1 MRAAAILGLGCS
13 PRNLEPF
20 KKASDVTWVLG
31 LPSSTREADA
41 IVLFGGDGTIHRH
54 LPALVKLALPVLIV
68 PAGSGN
74 DFARALRLQKVK
86 DSLRAW
92 MKFESSGDN
101 TWTIDLGTI
110 RETDGSSQ
118 NERIHYFCCV
128 AGCGLDGAV
137 ASRANAL
144 PRWLR
149 AHGGY
154 VLSIPAAL
162 RSYPPARMKIL
173 AATPQDSIQLHSNR
187 PTLVIACANAPA
199 YGDGMKI
206 APRARLD
213 DGLLDICS
221 IGAIGN
227 FKLFRLLPTVFFG
240 KHVGVKEVDYF
251 QTARVQIE
259 TDRTLDVYADGEFV
273 CQTPVEVGVQPSAL
287 RVIVP

>member
-20 KKASDVTWVLG
+20 KKESNATWALG
-31 LPSSTREADA
+31 LPSSARDADA

-74 DFARALRLQKVK
+74 DFARALQLQKVR

-92 MKFESSGDN
+92 KEFENGGDN

-110 RETDGSSQ
+110 KETDTSGS
-118 NERIHYFCCV
+118 ERLHYFCCV

-154 VLSIPAAL
+154 LLSIPPAL
-162 RSYPPARMKIL
+162 RSYQPARMKISS
-173 AATPQDSIQLHSNR
+173 AALHNAMQLHSDR
-187 PTLVIACANAPA
+187 PTLVVACANAPA

-206 APRARLD
+206 APRALLD

-221 IGAIGN
+221 IAAIGN

-240 KHVGVKEVDYF
+240 KHLGIREVDYF
-251 QTARVQIE
+251 QSARVQIE
-259 TDRTLDVYADGEFV
+259 PDRPLDVYADGEYV
-273 CQTPVEVGVQPSAL
+273 CQTPVEVGIQPSAL

>member
-13 PRNLEPF
+13 PRSLEPF
-20 KKASDVTWVLG
+20 KKESNATWVLG
-31 LPSSTREADA
+31 LPSSARDVDA

-74 DFARALRLQKVK
+74 DFARALRLQKVR

-92 MKFESSGDN
+92 KKFENGGDN

-110 RETDGSSQ
+110 EETDTSRS
-118 NERIHYFCCV
+118 ERLHYFCCV

-154 VLSIPAAL
+154 LLSIPPAL
-162 RSYPPARMKIL
+162 RSYQPAHMKISN
-173 AATPQDSIQLHSNR
+173 ATAHNAMELHSDR
-187 PTLVIACANAPA
+187 PTLVVACANAPA

-206 APRARLD
+206 APRALLD
-213 DGLLDICS
+213 DGRLDICS
-221 IGAIGN
+221 IAAIGN

-240 KHVGVKEVDYF
+240 KHLGIKEVDYF
-251 QTARVQIE
+251 QSARVQIE
-259 TDRTLDVYADGEFV
+259 PDRPLDVYADGEYV
-273 CQTPVEVGVQPSAL
+273 CQTPVEVGIQPSAL